1 MKVVRAALGSSL
13 LLLGGILA
21 HHLSGSSIASFT
33 SISSFLILSLLLALL
48 LIDEEI
54 SDTKLFAA
62 VFIAQNGAHFL
73 MGGSM
78 HESLS
83 MYFAHTIA
91 GVLTYIAINKGS
103 EILASIET
111 FLLFLYSHISPHAI
125 FIPRWN
131 LRKTVWAFTPYL
143 PSFKDLA
150 HNATLSLRAPP
161 LS

>member
-1 MKVVRAALGSSL
+1 MKLARAALGSSL

-21 HHLSGSSIASFT
+21 HHLSGGSIASFT

-48 LIDEEI
+48 LADEEI

-83 MYFAHTIA
+83 MYLAHTIA

-111 FLLFLYSHISPHAI
+111 FLRFLYSHISPHAI

-131 LRKTVWAFTPYL
+131 LRKAVWAFTPYL

>member
-1 MKVVRAALGSSL
+1 MKLVRAALGSSL

-21 HHLSGSSIASFT
+21 HHLSGSSIASFS
-33 SISSFLILSLLLALL
+33 SISSFLILSLLLALFL
-48 LIDEEI
+48 LDEEI
-54 SDTKLFAA
+54 SETKLFAA

-83 MYFAHTIA
+83 MYLGHTIA
-91 GVLTYIAINKGS
+91 GVLTYVAICKGS
-103 EILASIET
+103 EILASIES
-111 FLLFLYSHISPHAI
+111 FLHFLYSHISPHAI
-125 FIPRWN
+125 FIPQWN
-131 LRKTVWAFTPYL
+131 LQKAVWAFTPYL

>member
-1 MKVVRAALGSSL
+1 MKLARAALSSSL

-21 HHLSGSSIASFT
+21 HHIAGSSVASLT
-33 SISSFLILSLLLALL
+33 SILSFVILSLLLALL
-48 LIDEEI
+48 LVDEEI
-54 SDTKLFAA
+54 SDSKLFAA

-78 HESLS
+78 QESFS
-83 MYFAHTIA
+83 MYLGHTIA
-91 GVLTYIAINKGS
+91 GVFTFIAINKGS

-111 FLLFLYSHISPHAI
+111 FIRFLCSHISPHSI
-125 FIPRWN
+125 FIPQWN
-131 LRKTVWAFTPYL
+131 LQKTVWAFTPYL

-150 HNATLSLRAPP
+150 HNTRLSLRAPP